1 MHVLENNGGG
11 KQMKKA
17 FTLAEVL
24 LTLAIIGVI
33 AALTIPAVIT
43 KVTKGQYVTG
53 LKKAYNTL
61 KTVEGKARE
70 EYGDME
76 SWDWTSGTNPTAD
89 FEKYFLPHF
98 DVLKNCGATTEKGCF
113 ADGITELNGES
124 TGQFNGTSYYK
135 IVTSDGMFWAYSKI
149 YTVTPLHWRG
159 EFTVDVNGLKGPNRL
174 GRDIFKFHVF
184 PSNLGI
190 KPYGSYYNDG
200 TTPFSTSTVNA
211 NCNTSYSSSPGWY
224 CAAKVLSESAM
235 NY

>member
-1 MHVLENNGGG
+1 
-11 KQMKKA
+11 MKKA

-43 KVTKGQYVTG
+43 KVTKDQYVTG

-76 SWDWTSGTNPTAD
+76 DWDWTSGTNPTAD
-89 FEKYFLPHF
+89 FEKYFLSHF

-113 ADGITELNGES
+113 AEGLTFLDSS
-124 TGQFNGTSYYK
+124 TWGNFNTTSYYK
-135 IVTSDGMFWAYSKI
+135 IVTSDGMSWAYHKSSN
-149 YTVTPLHWRG
+149 TTALSSRG
-159 EFTVDVNGLKGPNRL
+159 NFHVDVNGLKGPNRL
-174 GRDIFKFHVF
+174 GRDIFIFIVF
-184 PSNLGI
+184 PSNPGI
-190 KPYGSYYNDG
+190 KPQGSYGADG
-200 TTPFSTSTVNA
+200 ITPMSTSDINSD
-211 NCNTSYSSSPGWY
+211 CNTSSFGNF
-224 CAAKVLSESAM
+224 CATKVLSESAM